1 MGFRFRQ
8 RIKIAPGIYINLGKK
23 GVNSASLR
31 AGPFTTN
38 VNKDGVRH
46 TAGLHG
52 SGLSYET
59 KRTSWGSD
67 GDTSPI
73 RKFLIIAA
81 VLFTLYLI
89 IH

>member
-23 GVNSASLR
+23 GVNSASFR

-38 VNKDGVRH
+38 VNKEGVRH

-59 KRTSWGSD
+59 KRTSWG
-67 GDTSPI
+67 GGTSPTK
-73 RKFLIIAA
+73 KFLIIAA
-81 VLFTLYLI
+81 ILFTLYLI

>member
-23 GVNSASLR
+23 GVNSASFR

-38 VNKDGVRH
+38 VNKEGVRH

-59 KRTSWGSD
+59 KRTSWG
-67 GDTSPI
+67 GGKSPTK
-73 RKFLIIAA
+73 KFLIIAA
-81 VLFTLYLI
+81 ILFTLYLI

>member
-23 GVNSASLR
+23 GVNSASFR

-67 GDTSPI
+67 GGTSPTK
-73 RKFLIIAA
+73 KFLIIAA